1 MALQLEYFDV
11 SNIVLG
17 NQTMFE
23 DGTLTLDH
31 DRLREHLMED
41 DHFEDITLHVAH
53 PGDSLRVINV
63 VDVVEP
69 RCRLGIGDHNYPG
82 FLSFPQTVGEGRTA
96 VMRGAAVVEVSKP
109 VPGESI
115 YWREAFFDMTETCK
129 GFGPFSDLA
138 NLIIEVKPAK
148 AIREDDRPPL
158 NVFEGTAEAVSL
170 NRAIRAAGLKASVF
184 MASAAADSIP
194 DEIVKFELPSERNP
208 DLTGVVYLYQLSIP
222 NLYGE
227 IVPGGGAIGGPAH
240 LPTLIHPN
248 EILDGALV
256 LGWNAIACMR
266 ELTYIVQNHPII
278 SDLYERSG
286 KDLEFLGVVLF
297 ANGDTPESKERLTG
311 HATTLARLLN
321 PDGAVINYA
330 GGGHPCV
337 DTMMVCQKLENIGI
351 PTTVLSMEMAPDPS
365 DAGFVHFVREA
376 DAIVSTGNYEECFDF
391 ADVES
396 VIGGTALLNSDF
408 SPNGPFSYPLSGLL
422 GSTNQFGFTNI
433 RARTH

>member
-1 MALQLEYFDV
+1 MALQLEFFDV

-69 RCRLGIGDHNYPG
+69 RCRLGIGDHDYPG
-82 FLSFPQTVGEGRTA
+82 FLSSQQTVGEGRTA

-129 GFGPFSDLA
+129 GFSPFSDLA

-148 AIREDDRPPL
+148 SIREDDRPPL
-158 NVFEGTAEAVSL
+158 NVFEGTPEAVSL

-194 DEIVKFELPSERNP
+194 DEIVNFELPLERNP
-208 DLTGVVYLYQLSIP
+208 DLPGVVYLYQLSIP
-222 NLYGE
+222 YLYGE
-227 IVPGGGAIGGPAH
+227 IVPGGGAIGGSAH
-240 LPTLIHPN
+240 LPTLVHPN

-286 KDLEFLGVVLF
+286 TDLEFLGVVLF

-337 DTMMVCQKLENIGI
+337 DTMMICQKLEKTGI

-365 DAGFVHFVREA
+365 DSGFVHFVREA
-376 DAIVSTGNYEECFDF
+376 DAIVSTGNYEECFEF
-391 ADVES
+391 HDVES
-396 VIGGTALLNSDF
+396 VIGGTALLNSDS
-408 SPNGPFSYPLSGLL
+408 SPYGPFSYPLSGLL

>member
-1 MALQLEYFDV
+1 MALQLEFFDV

-41 DHFEDITLHVAH
+41 DHSEDITLHVAH

-69 RCRLGIGDHNYPG
+69 RCRLGIGDHDYPG
-82 FLSFPQTVGEGRTA
+82 FLSSQQTVGEGRTA

-129 GFGPFSDLA
+129 GFSPFSDLA

-148 AIREDDRPPL
+148 SIREDDRPPL
-158 NVFEGTAEAVSL
+158 NVFEGTPEAVSL

-194 DEIVKFELPSERNP
+194 DEIVNFELPLERNP
-208 DLTGVVYLYQLSIP
+208 DLPGVVYLYQLSIP
-222 NLYGE
+222 YLYGE
-227 IVPGGGAIGGPAH
+227 IVPGGGAIGGSAH
-240 LPTLIHPN
+240 LPTLVHPN

-286 KDLEFLGVVLF
+286 TDLEFLGVVLF

-337 DTMMVCQKLENIGI
+337 DTMMICQKLEKTGI

-365 DAGFVHFVREA
+365 DSGFVHFVREA
-376 DAIVSTGNYEECFDF
+376 DAIVSTGNYEECFEF
-391 ADVES
+391 HDVES
-396 VIGGTALLNSDF
+396 VIGGTALLNSDS
-408 SPNGPFSYPLSGLL
+408 SPYGPFSYPLSGLL